1 MRRIFPMTETA
12 KNATKTKTTSGNA
25 YPTQWPVD
33 GDKSE
38 GYEVYAV
45 DANLLGFKFIGLKSL
60 YAVKF
65 FISQVNET
73 GTSDFAK
80 HCTVGSFAFLDSLPD
95 TPQGFEAWMADGN
108 VSKRAD
114 GTYCTQ
120 DAQYRN
126 SLPDMAALKAYYIKE
141 FTNQ

>member
-25 YPTQWPVD
+25 YPTQWLVD

-45 DANLLGFKFIGLKSL
+45 NDDLLGFKFIDLRSL
-60 YAVKF
+60 YAVKL

-73 GTSDFAK
+73 GTTDFAK
-80 HCTVGSFAFLDSLPD
+80 YCTVGSFAY
-95 TPQGFEAWMADGN
+95 A
-108 VSKRAD
+108 
-114 GTYCTQ
+114 
-120 DAQYRN
+120 
-126 SLPDMAALKAYYIKE
+126 
-141 FTNQ
+141 NQSF